1 MPFVLALVLTF
12 ALLPGPPAVDAES
25 PTVRLLV
32 RDESPARLSS
42 AESSWSNATG
52 WSRIEVPIQGTA
64 EETAA
69 QLAETTGAEVV
80 VERKY
85 QLYAPQD
92 EPRFGEQWHLENGGQ
107 SGGISD
113 ADVDAVTAWGSSL
126 GSGVVVAVIDSGVNM
141 NHVDLDGQIHP
152 SRRDIVDNDN
162 DPSPSGTDESEG
174 HGTAVAG
181 IIAAEA
187 NGTGITGIAPGARIM
202 AIRSCSEGSC
212 FGSDIAEGIHFA
224 VDQGADII
232 NLSLGSITQSD
243 EVLEDAIAYARSRDV
258 LVVVAAGNEGEDLEQ
273 LPPGFQLIPGGIPL
287 SNILTVG
294 ATDRRDNLAGFS
306 NYGPSVVDI
315 AAPGVDMLTT
325 GVSSN
330 TVNVVAQGTSFSSP
344 LVAGIAALLL
354 SEDPGI
360 GHQELISRIH
370 GFVDRP
376 AGISGATSSG
386 RVNAGRTLT
395 RRFVDTSSS
404 VFVNAIDWL
413 ATAKITQGCN
423 PPSNHRFCPGDRVS
437 RGEMAVFLSRSF
449 GLPAT
454 NNDYFT
460 DDEGLFYEGAA
471 NRLRAA
477 GLTVGCGSNRYCGE
491 SEIRRDEMAAML
503 ARALSLPN
511 AMSDH
516 FDDDEGSV
524 FEAAINKIAEAGL
537 TQGCNPPANDR
548 FCPTNRVTRGE
559 MSAFI
564 KRSVELPAS

>member
-1 MPFVLALVLTF
+1 MPFALALILTF
-12 ALLPGPPAVDAES
+12 ALVPGPPAVDAES
-25 PTVRLLV
+25 STVRLLV
-32 RDESPARLSS
+32 QGESVQGLSS
-42 AESSWSNATG
+42 TETSESNETG
-52 WSRIEVPIQGTA
+52 WHRIEVPLRGTA

-69 QLAETTGAEVV
+69 ALAEETGAEVV
-80 VERKY
+80 VEQRY

-126 GSGVVVAVIDSGVNM
+126 GSGVVIAVIDSGVNM
-141 NHVDLDGQIHP
+141 THVDLDGQIHP
-152 SRRDIVDNDN
+152 SRWDFVDNDN
-162 DPSPSGTDESEG
+162 DPSPTGTGESEG

-187 NGTGITGIAPGARIM
+187 NGTGITGIAPESRIM
-202 AIRSCSEGSC
+202 VIRSCEEGFC
-212 FGSDIAEGIHFA
+212 GGFDIAEGIHFA
-224 VDQGADII
+224 VNQGADII
-232 NLSLGSITQSD
+232 NLSLGSITETED
-243 EVLEDAIAYARSRDV
+243 PALEDAIGYARSRDV

-273 LPPGFQLIPGGIPL
+273 LPPGYQLIPGGIPL

-294 ATDRRDNLAGFS
+294 ATDRWDNLAGFS

-354 SEDPGI
+354 SENPGI
-360 GHQELISRIH
+360 GHQELIARIH

-376 AGISGATSSG
+376 AGISGATNSG

-395 RRFVDTSSS
+395 HRFVDTSSS

-437 RGEMAVFLSRSF
+437 RGEMAVFLSRAF

-454 NNDYFT
+454 DNDYFT
-460 DDEGLFYEGAA
+460 DDDGLFYEGAA

-511 AMSDH
+511 SATDH

-564 KRSVELPAS
+564 KRSVELPG